1 VQATPAAPKYDAFKH
16 RSFIYDEED
25 DEGFDALS
33 PGLLAMGY
41 TPAVRKRAPTV
52 ESEEEFQPTLP
63 ASTAS
68 DLQNAVDEENGEE
81 GQKDADDEDDAG
93 DGDDASSESAE
104 TYDSEDNGE
113 EDSDGAEGQ
122 DSGDTGNETGE
133 QGEETTPE
141 DGGEGE
147 GEGSTATG
155 EAAAVDRASNPA
167 ALYKLPGGSK
177 HREPR
182 AHHAPKSLPHTNSGT
197 TMEAPTFKV
206 TTNSRYQKG
215 GGSWIKNDSPGG
227 TMLGALSNT
236 PAKGHHQPKQ
246 IIPTSDSKQPL
257 ARRHSS
263 MINQCESLSCVRG
276 RQERLCYWYRNLR
289 LPAIRK

>member
-1 VQATPAAPKYDAFKH
+1 MAVPTGVVQATPAAPKYDAFKH

-63 ASTAS
+63 AATAS
-68 DLQNAVDEENGEE
+68 DLQSAVDEEDGDEEQEDAAGEE
-81 GQKDADDEDDAG
+81 EGEGEDEG
-93 DGDDASSESAE
+93 DESSESAE
-104 TYDSEDNGE
+104 TYDSEDEEGDGGEGE
-113 EDSDGAEGQ
+113 ETGE
-122 DSGDTGNETGE
+122 TGNEEGE

-141 DGGEGE
+141 GEVEGGDSAVTGEG
-147 GEGSTATG
+147 
-155 EAAAVDRASNPA
+155 AAVDRASSPA
-167 ALYKLPGGSK
+167 PLYKLPGGSK

-263 MINQCESLSCVRG
+263 MINQCKF
-276 RQERLCYWYRNLR
+276 RLCM
-289 LPAIRK
+289 